1 MEGKELPLYRM
12 KIHDQEFGLD
22 FVSIVDDPA
31 ILVKGLAFASQKKFE
46 FDDVK
51 QIIAGPAMIPD
62 ILIYR
67 YDKETDFEYNVMFSK
82 EDIEQIV
89 EAFNASVKENKI
101 NVDHKIVSDSSFIKS
116 SWIIEDKE
124 NDKSKMYGYDLP
136 VGTWFIEVKV
146 RNKEEFLKLKEEG
159 KTSFSVEGVFDM
171 IKIEAKKFIQ
181 PKLKF
186 MKAKLKDGKE
196 ISISTDTLEVG
207 ATVTIIDEQG
217 NETPAP
223 EGEHTL
229 ESGEIIVLD
238 SNGVIAEIKPA
249 MEMED
254 DKKFEVTPEII
265 TALADA
271 LKPAIAEMIKE
282 AMSGNDNSDQMAKA
296 IKKTEDKFEKQ
307 IKDLEE
313 TIKNTPA
320 GGSFIH
326 ERQEEK
332 PKSEKQKL
340 SDAISFMREDK
351 K

>member
-1 MEGKELPLYRM
+1 
-12 KIHDQEFGLD
+12 
-22 FVSIVDDPA
+22 
-31 ILVKGLAFASQKKFE
+31 
-46 FDDVK
+46 
-51 QIIAGPAMIPD
+51 
-62 ILIYR
+62 
-67 YDKETDFEYNVMFSK
+67 
-82 EDIEQIV
+82 
-89 EAFNASVKENKI
+89 
-101 NVDHKIVSDSSFIKS
+101 
-116 SWIIEDKE
+116 
-124 NDKSKMYGYDLP
+124 
-136 VGTWFIEVKV
+136 
-146 RNKEEFLKLKEEG
+146 
-159 KTSFSVEGVFDM
+159 M